1 MANISPLLS
10 FFPDDRLVDTWE
22 GGAHQRLPKW
32 RLEWE
37 DALRA
42 GEPFAVPS
50 SGRANAQAPSVP
62 LDSMPQPFFPKPWG
76 PAVPSGGT
84 PVFPG
89 FPQGYPTLPW
99 NPVPMRP
106 RTDVNATPEGLQN
119 QNQGPRYTNDQLGL
133 TNGTLAQQQT
143 PAPITPDQQV
153 GNTGMDPR
161 RGIQQGT
168 DPGFGSYQ
176 PSAADFGEK
185 QQQQAQQQ
193 SAGMSD
199 AGMWGLLAAGL
210 GILANN
216 YGNYGQAAPAIGKGG
231 MMGLQTFLGE
241 RQVQERNKFA
251 QQELDQRK
259 EQVGINRQVME
270 GQLAAQQ
277 RAAALAQRRDGLL
290 EKFRGAKDP
299 NEKMAIMEELALL
312 SDSDAAFGAVMRAKN
327 GSKKYIKGRE
337 GIPGQPDMQREVLI
351 DPETM
356 TPVWQGDPMKKGAL
370 VHVDASDRTESKFGE
385 KYGGAQGE
393 RANAI
398 EQMADKAASQLHQTN
413 VMYDVAKQWR
423 QSGGQLGAAGNIQA
437 LATGAIQA
445 IGGDPTRLGLPKD
458 AGPAQT
464 LEAISNTFVLSKIGG
479 EGGMPANNFSNAD
492 LQFLQATKPR
502 VVNTAEG
509 FVLTL
514 MLERGAARRAMQMDE
529 MFQNELDAF
538 PPDQERRAYR
548 SFRRKWQE
556 FVNSNSAWTPEE
568 MAEIKAMKKGLGAQG
583 TTPSGTRTYNPET
596 GRIE

>member
-1 MANISPLLS
+1 MANIAPLLQYLDIPGMRGAAAAQLTPWAQTPPPMQFS
-10 FFPDDRLVDTWE
+10 GLSPDMATMQNARADIGTQPPRYQPPLPIINQPINPPPLPWFAYAGGQALPPNDRIP
-22 GGAHQRLPKW
+22 APPQ
-32 RLEWE
+32 
-37 DALRA
+37 RA
-42 GEPFAVPS
+42 GM
-50 SGRANAQAPSVP
+50 APETSVTAP
-62 LDSMPQPFFPKPWG
+62 
-76 PAVPSGGT
+76 GGL
-84 PVFPG
+84 
-89 FPQGYPTLPW
+89 PQGDF
-99 NPVPMRP
+99 NPQQPP
-106 RTDVNATPEGLQN
+106 
-119 QNQGPRYTNDQLGL
+119 
-133 TNGTLAQQQT
+133 AQVEV
-143 PAPITPDQQV
+143 DEQV
-153 GNTGMDPR
+153 GGMDPR
-161 RGIQQGT
+161 RGIQPRT

-185 QQQQAQQQ
+185 QAKQQ
-193 SAGMSD
+193 SPFNSD
-199 AGMWGLLAAGL
+199 AGMWGILAAGL

-216 YGNYGQAAPAIGKGG
+216 YGNYGQAGPAIGKGG
-231 MMGLQTFLGE
+231 MMGLNTFLE
-241 RQVQERNKFA
+241 QRQIAERNNLA
-251 QQELDQRK
+251 RQELERR
-259 EQVGINRQVME
+259 NRQVDVNTELMR
-270 GQLAAQQ
+270 GQLDAQRRSETMQ
-277 RAAALAQRRDGLL
+277 QRRDGLL
-290 EKFRGAKDP
+290 EQFRAAKNP
-299 NEKMAIMEELALL
+299 EEKMAIMEELALL

-337 GIPGQPDMQREVLI
+337 GVPGQPDMQREVLI

-370 VHVDASDRTESKFGE
+370 VHVDASDKTESKFGE

-437 LATGAIQA
+437 LAAGAIQA

-502 VVNTAEG
+502 VANTAEG

-568 MAEIKAMKKGLGAQG
+568 MAEIKAMKKGLGAKEG
-583 TTPSGTRTYNPET
+583 PAPSGTRTYNPET

>member
-1 MANISPLLS
+1 MANIAPLLQYLDIPGMRGAAAAQLTPWAQTPPPMQFS
-10 FFPDDRLVDTWE
+10 GLSQDMATMQNARADIGAQPPRYQPPLPIINQPINPPPLPWFAYAGGQALPPNDRIP
-22 GGAHQRLPKW
+22 APPQRPGM
-32 RLEWE
+32 
-37 DALRA
+37 A
-42 GEPFAVPS
+42 PPV
-50 SGRANAQAPSVP
+50 NVTAQSQ
-62 LDSMPQPFFPKPWG
+62 L
-76 PAVPSGGT
+76 
-84 PVFPG
+84 
-89 FPQGYPTLPW
+89 PQGDF
-99 NPVPMRP
+99 NPQQPP
-106 RTDVNATPEGLQN
+106 
-119 QNQGPRYTNDQLGL
+119 
-133 TNGTLAQQQT
+133 AQVEVDEQM
-143 PAPITPDQQV
+143 
-153 GNTGMDPR
+153 GSGMDPR
-161 RGIQQGT
+161 YGIQQGT
-168 DPGFGSYQ
+168 DQGFGSYQ

-185 QQQQAQQQ
+185 QAQQQ

-290 EKFRGAKDP
+290 EKFRGTKDP

-327 GSKKYIKGRE
+327 GSKKYIKGRV

-370 VHVDASDRTESKFGE
+370 VHVDASDKTESKFGE

-423 QSGGQLGAAGNIQA
+423 QSGGQLGAAGDIQA

-502 VVNTAEG
+502 VANTPEG

-556 FVNSNSAWTPEE
+556 FVNNNSAWTPEE
-568 MAEIKAMKKGLGAQG
+568 MAEIKAMKKGLGAKEG
-583 TTPSGTRTYNPET
+583 AAPSGARKYNPET

>member
-1 MANISPLLS
+1 
-10 FFPDDRLVDTWE
+10 
-22 GGAHQRLPKW
+22 
-32 RLEWE
+32 
-37 DALRA
+37 
-42 GEPFAVPS
+42 
-50 SGRANAQAPSVP
+50 
-62 LDSMPQPFFPKPWG
+62 
-76 PAVPSGGT
+76 VPSGGT